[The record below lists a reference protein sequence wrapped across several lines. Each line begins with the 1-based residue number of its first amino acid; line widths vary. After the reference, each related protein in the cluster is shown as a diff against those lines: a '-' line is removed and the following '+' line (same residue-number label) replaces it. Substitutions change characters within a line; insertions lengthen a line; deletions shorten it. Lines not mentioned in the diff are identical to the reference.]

1 MYNNATK
8 RILMATYNSDGKK
21 LLNAEY
27 DYVPVLNDIIDGMRV
42 LSVNSKSDEEYAV
55 FLLEPNTKITCY
67 IFDEIFI
74 LGKAE
79 GFPTLVEAIEAW
91 KNEEI

>member
-1 MYNNATK
+1 
-8 RILMATYNSDGKK
+8 MATYNSDGKK

-55 FLLEPNTKITCY
+55 FMLEPNTKITCY

-74 LGKAE
+74 LGKAD
-79 GFPTLVEAIEAW
+79 GFATLVEAIEAW
-91 KNEEI
+91 KSEEI